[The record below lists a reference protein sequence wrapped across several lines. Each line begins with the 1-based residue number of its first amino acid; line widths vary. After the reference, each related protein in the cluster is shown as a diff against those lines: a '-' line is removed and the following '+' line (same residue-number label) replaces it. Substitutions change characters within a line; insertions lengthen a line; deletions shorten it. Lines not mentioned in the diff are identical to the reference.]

1 MGNETGLKSWGSQV
15 TVLVTQLFCELE
27 GFHEDGFAVC
37 SWSAFFQDSKEAFHK
52 IYEGEAK
59 AALRLKLFAKKADQ
73 EDLPQIAKLFRV
85 IAFSEEIHGERA
97 LRMLR
102 EIKDTDT
109 NLKESFQ
116 SETRIAGVAY
126 DQFVELA
133 EEIGDTPASNI
144 FSNSKDVEDIHA
156 KLYKNAI
163 NHLIGERETTY
174 YVCQVC
180 GYVSDGV
187 WPNVCPVCSAPK
199 DQFVEFK

>member
-1 MGNETGLKSWGSQV
+1 MDEKLKEV
-15 TVLVTQLFCELE
+15 
-27 GFHEDGFAVC
+27 
-37 SWSAFFQDSKEAFHK
+37 FHK

-59 AALRLKLFAKKADQ
+59 AALRLKIFAKKADQ
-73 EDLPQIAKLFRV
+73 EALPQISKLFRV
-85 IAFSEEIHGERA
+85 ISFSEEIHGERA

-116 SETRIAGVAY
+116 SETTIAGVAY
-126 DQFVELA
+126 DNFVELA
-133 EEIGDTPASNI
+133 EEIEDTTASNI
-144 FSNSKDVEDIHA
+144 FSNSRDVEAGHA

-187 WPNVCPVCSAPK
+187 CPDVCPVCSAPR

>member
-1 MGNETGLKSWGSQV
+1 MDDRL
-15 TVLVTQLFCELE
+15 
-27 GFHEDGFAVC
+27 
-37 SWSAFFQDSKEAFHK
+37 KEAFHT

-59 AALRLKLFAKKADQ
+59 AALRLKIFAKKADQ
-73 EDLPQIAKLFRV
+73 EDLSQMAKLFRV
-85 IAFSEEIHGERA
+85 ISFSEEIHGERA

-126 DQFVELA
+126 EQFLDVA
-133 EEIGDTPASNI
+133 GEIGDTMASTI
-144 FSNSKDVEDIHA
+144 FSNSRDVEDGHA
-156 KLYKNAI
+156 KLYKYEI
-163 NHLIGERETTY
+163 NHLVGERETTY

-187 WPNVCPVCSAPK
+187 WPDACPGCSAPRE
-199 DQFVEFK
+199 QFVEFK

>member
-1 MGNETGLKSWGSQV
+1 MDER
-15 TVLVTQLFCELE
+15 F
-27 GFHEDGFAVC
+27 
-37 SWSAFFQDSKEAFHK
+37 KEAFHK

-59 AALRLKLFAKKADQ
+59 AALRLKIFAKEAKQ

-109 NLKESFQ
+109 NLKESFG
-116 SETRIAGVAY
+116 SETTIAGVAY

-133 EEIGDTPASNI
+133 GEIGDIAASTI
-144 FSNSKDVEDIHA
+144 FSNSKDVEDGHA
-156 KLYKNAI
+156 KLYKKAI

-187 WPNVCPVCSAPK
+187 WPETCPICLAPK

>member
-1 MGNETGLKSWGSQV
+1 MDEKLK
-15 TVLVTQLFCELE
+15 
-27 GFHEDGFAVC
+27 D
-37 SWSAFFQDSKEAFHK
+37 AFHK

-59 AALRLKLFAKKADQ
+59 ASLRLKIFAKKADQ

-102 EIKDTDT
+102 EIKDTDS

-116 SETRIAGVAY
+116 SETRVAGVAY
-126 DQFVELA
+126 DNFIELA
-133 EEIGDTPASNI
+133 EELGDIPSSTV
-144 FSNSKDVEDIHA
+144 FSNSRDVEDGHA
-156 KLYKNAI
+156 KLYKHAMN
-163 NHLIGERETTY
+163 NLIGERETTY
-174 YVCQVC
+174 YVCRVC

-187 WPNVCPVCSAPK
+187 LPETCPVCSAPK

>member
-1 MGNETGLKSWGSQV
+1 MEERLK
-15 TVLVTQLFCELE
+15 EI
-27 GFHEDGFAVC
+27 
-37 SWSAFFQDSKEAFHK
+37 FHK

-59 AALRLKLFAKKADQ
+59 AALRLKIFAKKAEQ
-73 EDLPQIAKLFRV
+73 EDLPQIGRLFRV

-116 SETRIAGVAY
+116 SETSIAGVAY
-126 DQFVELA
+126 DHFIELA
-133 EEIGDTPASNI
+133 EEIGDITASNI
-144 FSNSKDVEDIHA
+144 FSQSRDVEDGHA
-156 KLYKNAI
+156 KLYKKAM

-187 WPNVCPVCSAPK
+187 WPEACPICSAPK
-199 DQFVEFK
+199 DQFAEFK